1 MDEHQLLFNLFSN
14 VGVPAAVCFYTLYG
28 VKKSLDKLTVAI
40 DTLKDSHGKDIANL
54 KDEIKELKSNM
65 NYLQISR
72 RRSLY
77 LLCGL
82 LKI

>member
-1 MDEHQLLFNLFSN
+1 MDEYQLLFNLFSN

-54 KDEIKELKSNM
+54 KDEVKELKYKINHWEV
-65 NYLQISR
+65 R
-72 RRSLY
+72 RNERN
-77 LLCGL
+77 
-82 LKI
+82 